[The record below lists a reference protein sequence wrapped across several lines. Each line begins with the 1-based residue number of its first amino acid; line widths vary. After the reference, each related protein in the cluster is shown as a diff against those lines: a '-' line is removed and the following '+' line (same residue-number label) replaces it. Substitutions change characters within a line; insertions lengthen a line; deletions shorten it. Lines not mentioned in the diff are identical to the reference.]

1 MARPSFYNDNES
13 RGYPFAPAADGGHD
27 YPLVSSSGATKSL
40 PNSLVVDFS
49 SLVGFVAQWSAS
61 SSIFL
66 KQVEALSGVDAGRF
80 VLHFHAD
87 APGLSWLELAFVVGP
102 SPREFTSFD
111 AAATLKG
118 SLTPPPPICSDTLR
132 WEGTLVLGRL
142 DELLAI
148 TTPGET
154 LTAADG
160 AIRLEPAL
168 VQDVASSYV
177 RAIGVANAPRLQASP
192 GPDCGGPA
200 PADGLLVVNRRCIV
214 GDVVFA
220 EGYNCA
226 ISQAAR
232 DNSLAF
238 AAAPG
243 AGAGRACAEVPL
255 YEGEEPPAG
264 SSLLSGGPTCNEVVT
279 SVNGL
284 SASLLQLIGGPGVTV
299 EATGPHKLTVT
310 VGYNDLESGCAGG
323 GS

>member
-1 MARPSFYNDNES
+1 VAHPSFYNDNES
-13 RGYPFAPAADGGHD
+13 RSYPFAPAADGSHA
-27 YPLVSSSGATKSL
+27 YPLVSSSGATKLL

-49 SLVGFVAQWSAS
+49 AIVGFVAQWSAG

-80 VLHFHAD
+80 ALHFYAD
-87 APGLSWLELAFVVGP
+87 APGLAWLELAFVVGP
-102 SPREFTSFD
+102 SPREFTTYD

-118 SLTPPPPICSDTLR
+118 SYAAPPPICSDTLR

-142 DELLAI
+142 DDLLAL
-148 TTPGET
+148 TTPGEV

-160 AIRLEPAL
+160 AIRVEPAL

-177 RAIGVANAPRLQASP
+177 RAIGVANAPRLMAAP
-192 GPDCGGPA
+192 GPDCAPPA
-200 PADGLLVVNRRCIV
+200 PADDLLVVNRRCLV

-226 ISQAAR
+226 ISQASR

-238 AAAPG
+238 AAAAG
-243 AGAGRACAEVPL
+243 AGAGRACSEVPL
-255 YEGEEPPAG
+255 YDGEAPPEG
-264 SSLLSGGPTCNEVVT
+264 SSLLAGGPTCNEVVT

-284 SASLLQLIGGPGVTV
+284 SAGLLQLIGGPGVTV
-299 EATGPHKLTVT
+299 AADGPHKLV
-310 VGYNDLESGCAGG
+310 VAVDYNELKAGCAGG
-323 GS
+323 ET